1 MANFIEN
8 SDRAPEYLETN
19 FKTLITPAANFIGR
33 LLTPGVAVV
42 QMLGDDGVGY
52 GTFTLDTVGQDVE
65 SGLITALPAKMRFN
79 VTSGPNS
86 GRFTITVVSK
96 A

>member
-8 SDRAPEYLETN
+8 SDRSPELLESN
-19 FKTLITPAANFIGR
+19 LKTLITPAANFVGR
-33 LLTPGVAVV
+33 LLEPGRATV

-52 GTFTLDTVGQDVE
+52 GTFTLDTVNEDVE
-65 SGLITALPAKMRFN
+65 SGLITALPTKMRFN
-79 VTSGPNS
+79 VLSGP
-86 GRFTITVVSK
+86 GTARFRITVVSK

>member
-8 SDRAPEYLETN
+8 SDRAPELLESN
-19 FKTLITPAANFIGR
+19 LKTLITPAANFIGR
-33 LLTPGVAVV
+33 LLEPGRATV
-42 QMLGDDGVGY
+42 QMIGDDSVVY
-52 GTFTLDTVGQDVE
+52 GTFTLDTVGEDVE

-79 VTSGPNS
+79 VTSGP
-86 GRFTITVVSK
+86 GTARFRITVVSK